1 MISELKN
8 LEDTIEEINK
18 IEESETQI
26 MIEFIKRKLNAIGK
40 EEMIKIS
47 VVEEDLRIETV
58 RRRMKEKPVS
68 FEKKNRKIARKKIV
82 SETEIKAEIIIKTE
96 ELKLEILREIIDKK
110 SREMNTERKFEKKE

>member
-1 MISELKN
+1 
-8 LEDTIEEINK
+8 
-18 IEESETQI
+18 